1 MAAIAGI
8 FAENCENDVVK
19 MLDLIRYRGRGEI
32 AVDRLPGATLGI
44 VRNDTQTHTAG
55 EDKVEDR
62 ISDHQYAAAGLI
74 NGRPFMERD
83 PFGVAPL
90 YYGRR
95 KDGAL
100 CFASEVK
107 SLKAATDDIR
117 EFPAGCRYDGEFLE
131 RYFELREKPP
141 LNEDPALLTAK
152 LRKRLE
158 KALQSQI
165 HADEAACF
173 LSGGLDSSLLAALA
187 RRHVKKLR
195 TFAAGVAGAPDFAPA
210 RMVADFIESEHHEV
224 IVTRDD
230 ILQTLP
236 EIIAHL
242 ESFDALL
249 VRSSIM
255 HYMATRH
262 IRRYA
267 MEAFSG
273 EGADE
278 LFAGYA
284 CLKDLPRGRL
294 AAELITITKS
304 LSNTALQRVDRCG
317 GAFGLRTHIVFL
329 DPEVVDLA
337 LQIPIDL
344 KLRDGIEKWILR
356 EAVSDLLPCPVLRRA
371 KVKFWEGAGVQ
382 NMLAQYAASA
392 VTDADFSR
400 EKKLPNGWEL
410 TGKEEL
416 LYYRLFRERLG
427 DLENLDWMGR
437 TAT

>member
-44 VRNDTQTHTAG
+44 VRNDTETHTAG
-55 EDKVEDR
+55 EDEVVDR

-117 EFPAGCRYDGEFLE
+117 EFPAGCRYDGAFLE

-141 LNEDPALLTAK
+141 LNENPALLTAK
-152 LRKRLE
+152 LRERLE
-158 KALQSQI
+158 KALQNQI

-195 TFAAGVAGAPDFAPA
+195 TFAAGVEGAPDFAPA

-255 HYMATRH
+255 HYMAARH
-262 IRRYA
+262 IQRYA

-278 LFAGYA
+278 LFAGYDY
-284 CLKDLPRGRL
+284 LKDLPRGRL
-294 AAELITITKS
+294 APELITITKR

-329 DPEVVDLA
+329 DPAVVDLA

-356 EAVSDLLPCPVLRRA
+356 EAVSDLLPRPVLRRA

-392 VTDADFSR
+392 VTDADFSH

-427 DLENLDWMGR
+427 DMVNLDWMGR
-437 TAT
+437 TPM